1 MQGVKEI
8 AMQIAFAMG
17 YDPPVLNA
25 SISLM
30 ADLQIELI
38 RLKKIA
44 DSPDS
49 SASATEREEAKAALR
64 LFLDDS
70 HMIRRVFQSLVGA
83 GFKKE
88 KLC

>member
-1 MQGVKEI
+1 MQGVKEV
-8 AMQIAFAMG
+8 AMQVAFVMG
-17 YDPPVLNA
+17 YDPPVLSRA
-25 SISLM
+25 ISLM
-30 ADLQIELI
+30 TDLQIELI

-44 DSPDS
+44 DSS
-49 SASATEREEAKAALR
+49 ESSATERDEAKAALR

-88 KLC
+88 EKC

>member
-1 MQGVKEI
+1 MQGVKEV
-8 AMQIAFAMG
+8 AMQIAFVMG
-17 YDPPVLNA
+17 YDPPVLNM

-44 DSPDS
+44 DSS
-49 SASATEREEAKAALR
+49 ESSATEREEAKATLR

-88 KLC
+88 T